1 MTKAEF
7 EDLHRQC
14 TESLQRYMDAATR
27 LCELLGDAAER
38 TPTLQD
44 RSLILDH
51 RNLENRLYNHYL
63 EIRTRLLEAAR
74 IGFGDL
80 VL

>member
-1 MTKAEF
+1 
-7 EDLHRQC
+7 
-14 TESLQRYMDAATR
+14 MDAATR
-27 LCELLGDAAER
+27 LCELLRDAAER

-44 RSLILDH
+44 RSLILDP
-51 RNLENRLYNHYL
+51 RNLENRLYNDYL